1 MPLTRPTLTEIRD
14 EIHADIDA
22 GLPGA
27 DSRLRRSVLEVIARM
42 LAWSVHALYG
52 FIDFVSRQLFP
63 DLAER
68 AFLERWASLWALTR
82 QAATFATGS
91 VTFTGTNGST
101 IPIGAVLRRADGTEY
116 ATTAGG
122 TIASGT
128 ATVAVSA
135 SVSGLAGN
143 AATAVS
149 LTVVSPPAG
158 INATAAVAA
167 PGIAGGTDQET
178 DALLRARI
186 LSRMQTPPHGG
197 SAADYVRW
205 AKEVA
210 GVTRAWVIQP
220 SLTITNAWNQ
230 AALAD
235 PAADVL
241 GNEFSA
247 AGKAY
252 VAFLCQAGVRTSGTI
267 NVKISKADL
276 ASANDA
282 DASGDVVE
290 GTLPAIAASNGIGRF
305 VVAVDP
311 AKPLLT
317 LAVDDVGDPVFAS
330 FGAVAEHGLAE
341 VLLLF
346 VRDNDGAGSAIL
358 PDSTEIAAVQS
369 YIDDAS
375 RRPVTA
381 KFRAAAPTA
390 LTVNFTFSAI
400 TPNTAEVKAA
410 VEQEIRDLF
419 LNKGAPGV
427 TIPLSHIR
435 AAVSQAL
442 GEDDYTLSSPSAAI
456 APTATEIPIVG
467 SFTWP

>member
-1 MPLTRPTLTEIRD
+1 MPLTRPTLTQIRD
-14 EIHADIDA
+14 QIHADIDA

-52 FIDFVSRQLFP
+52 YIDFISRQLFP

-101 IPIGAVLRRADGTEY
+101 IPSGTVLRRADGTEY

-122 TIASGT
+122 TIAAGT
-128 ATVAVSA
+128 ATVAVSS
-135 SVSGLAGN
+135 SVAGAAGN

-158 INATAAVAA
+158 ITATATVAA
-167 PGIAGGTDQET
+167 PGLAGGTDQAT

-197 SAADYVRW
+197 SAADYTRW

-210 GVTRAWVIQP
+210 GVTRAWVSLP
-220 SLTITNAWNQ
+220 SLTTTQ
-230 AALAD
+230 AFVAAAVND

-241 GNEFSA
+241 GTEFSA
-247 AGKAY
+247 EGKAF
-252 VAFLCQAGVRTSGTI
+252 VEFLFQVGARTSGTL
-267 NVKISKADL
+267 NVKFNKADTG
-276 ASANDA
+276 SANDA
-282 DASGDVVE
+282 DAAGDIVE
-290 GTLPAIAASNGIGRF
+290 GTAPAFAASNQIQRT
-305 VVAVDP
+305 VLKVDP

-317 LAVDDVGDPVFAS
+317 VIVDDVGDPIFAS
-330 FGAVAEHGLAE
+330 FGAIAQHGLAE

-346 VRDNDGAGSAIL
+346 VRDGDGTGSAIL
-358 PDSTEIAAVQS
+358 PDAGEVAAVQA
-369 YIDDAS
+369 YIDDAT

-381 KFRAAAPTA
+381 KFRAIAPSA
-390 LTVNFTFSAI
+390 LTVNFQI
-400 TPNTAEVKAA
+400 LPVPNTTTVQAA
-410 VEQEIRDLF
+410 IEQELRDL
-419 LNKGAPGV
+419 LLREGAPGV
-427 TIPLSHIR
+427 TIPLSHVR
-435 AAVSQAL
+435 AAISQAL
-442 GEDDYTLSSPSAAI
+442 GESDYTLTSPSAAI
-456 APTATEIPIVG
+456 VPTATQIPVPG
-467 SFTWP
+467 TFTWS